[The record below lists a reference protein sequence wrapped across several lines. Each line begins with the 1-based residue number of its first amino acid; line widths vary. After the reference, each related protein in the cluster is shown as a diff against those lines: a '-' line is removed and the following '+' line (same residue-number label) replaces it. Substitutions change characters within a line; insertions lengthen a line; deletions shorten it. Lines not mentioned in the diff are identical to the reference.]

1 VSEFSFSTY
10 GTGVWSI
17 GASFKAAFVVV
28 EATDAFKL
36 SLLGSLVVLIFVGL
50 EF

>member
-1 VSEFSFSTY
+1 MNGAGVRST
-10 GTGVWSI
+10 

-28 EATDAFKL
+28 EATDAFKS
-36 SLLGSLVVLIFVGL
+36 SLLGSLVVFIFVGL